1 MKCLC
6 LFLAT
11 VSLATSLL
19 VFPMDSSFQI
29 PITTDTIKIIKSKL
43 AHNDLVWQSVND
55 ADAVFSEPELHLF
68 TNNHQQLHLLVKIMD
83 EKKAVI
89 DQITHD
95 NNQKENIDNM
105 TLMQAMEYFK
115 KLHKLSRSEQTLT
128 IT

>member
-1 MKCLC
+1 MKRLC

-11 VSLATSLL
+11 VSLATYLP
-19 VFPMDSSFQI
+19 VFSMDSSFQI

-43 AHNDLVWQSVND
+43 AHNDLVWQKVTD
-55 ADAVFSEPELHLF
+55 AAAVFSEPELHLF

-89 DQITHD
+89 DHITHD

-105 TLMQAMEYFK
+105 TLMQAMEYFY
-115 KLHKLSRSEQTLT
+115 KLQKIAQSK
-128 IT
+128 